1 MSDAKTVLCTGV
13 FSGLGDQCFLTG
25 QVFGHGFRPM
35 KYALTLAISL
45 ATAMPAIAQEAA
57 RPNILLVLLDD
68 AGFMDFGTY
77 GGDAATPN
85 IDALADRGAMF
96 SRYYTSPQCGP
107 SRAMLMTGRDNHEV
121 GLGSIPETLSPEMRQ
136 LPAYSMRWQDGLPTV
151 ASRLNEQGYQ
161 TFISGKWGI
170 GDIGQNLPHR
180 FGFDRSFVIDATG
193 GSNYD
198 HTPYLPLYETTEWFE
213 DGAPITLPEDFYSSE
228 GIVDRMIDYLDE
240 ADPDKPFF
248 SFVSFQAIHIPI
260 QVAPEYRDRYA
271 GRFDEGWEVMRKQRL
286 DRAIQLGLVPE
297 STELAPLPASSR
309 DWENL
314 NAEEQAFW
322 ARSMQVNAGMLES
335 ADHHLGRLLA
345 HLEAQG
351 KLDNTLVIVTS
362 DNGPE
367 SRGVGDATGLQGVA
381 VRSWLRQNGWN
392 RDAETLGERNT
403 MTFIGEEWASVSAAP
418 FALFKFTAT
427 EGGLRVPLVI
437 AGPDL
442 PEAGILDGRAH
453 VTDLVPTMLEY
464 AGLDP
469 VATDLRGRSLLPM
482 LNRERTAVYGD
493 DDAVGFEVSGN
504 SALYRGN
511 WKISR
516 IPTPLGD
523 GKWHLYDLS
532 TDPGE
537 TTDLASARPELFQ
550 DMLNEY
556 LSYADEVG
564 MVSADANYNPFSQIT
579 TNAVRK
585 KAGESWPSLLGAG
598 LVLLTLLIFSIRGI
612 RRLLRT

>member
-1 MSDAKTVLCTGV
+1 
-13 FSGLGDQCFLTG
+13 
-25 QVFGHGFRPM
+25 M
-35 KYALTLAISL
+35 KFTLVTAFAI
-45 ATAMPAIAQEAA
+45 ATANPAMAQEAA
-57 RPNILLVLLDD
+57 PPNILLVLLDD
-68 AGFMDFGTY
+68 AGFMDFGAY

-121 GLGSIPETLSPEMRQ
+121 ALGSIPETLSSEMRQ
-136 LPAYSMRWQDGLPTV
+136 YPGYTMRWEDGLPTI
-151 ASRLNEQGYQ
+151 ASRLNEHGYQ

-170 GDIGQNLPHR
+170 GDVGKNLPHR
-180 FGFDRSFVIDATG
+180 FGFERSFVLDATG

-198 HTPYLPLYETTEWFE
+198 HTPYLPLYKTTKWFE
-213 DGAPITLPEDFYSSE
+213 DGAPVTLPDAFYSSE

-240 ADPDKPFF
+240 SDPEKPFF
-248 SFVSFQAIHIPI
+248 SFVSFQAIHMPI
-260 QVAPEYRDRYA
+260 QVSPEYREHYA
-271 GRFDEGWEVMRKQRL
+271 GRFEDGWEVMREQRL
-286 DRAIQLGLVPE
+286 ERAVDLGLVPE

-309 DWENL
+309 AWDDL
-314 NAEEQAFW
+314 NDEEQAYW
-322 ARSMQVNAGMLES
+322 ARSMQVNAGMLEA

-345 HLEAQG
+345 HLETLG

-367 SRGVGDATGLQGVA
+367 SRGVGDATGVQGA
-381 VRSWLRQNGWN
+381 MIRKWMQQNGWN
-392 RDAETLGERNT
+392 RDFETLGEHNT
-403 MTFIGEEWASVSAAP
+403 MTYIGEEWASVSAAP

-442 PEAGILDGRAH
+442 PASGVLDGRAH
-453 VTDLVPTMLEY
+453 VTDLVPTMLDI
-464 AGLDP
+464 AGANP
-469 VATDLRGRSLLPM
+469 VAPDIRGRSLLPM
-482 LNRERTAVYGD
+482 LNGERTAIYGD
-493 DDAVGFEVSGN
+493 DEAVGFEVSGN

-516 IPTPLGD
+516 IPEPLGD
-523 GKWHLYDLS
+523 GEWHMYDLS

-537 TTDLASARPELFQ
+537 TTDLASAHPELFQ

-564 MVSADANYNPFSQIT
+564 VVAANVDYNPFRQIT
-579 TNAVRK
+579 KNIVRK
-585 KAGESWPSLLGAG
+585 KAGENWPGLLVAG
-598 LVLLTLLIFSIRGI
+598 LVLLTLLFFSFRWL
-612 RRLLRT
+612 RRLLRP

>member
-1 MSDAKTVLCTGV
+1 
-13 FSGLGDQCFLTG
+13 
-25 QVFGHGFRPM
+25 M
-35 KYALTLAISL
+35 KFAL
-45 ATAMPAIAQEAA
+45 ATALAIATAIPAMAQDAA

-68 AGFMDFGTY
+68 AGFMDFGAY
-77 GGDAATPN
+77 GGDASTPN
-85 IDALADRGAMF
+85 IDALADRGAIF
-96 SRYYTSPQCGP
+96 SRFYTSPQCGP

-121 GLGSIPETLSPEMRQ
+121 GLGSIPETLSPEIRQ
-136 LPAYSMRWQDGLPTV
+136 YPGYSMRWEDGLPTI
-151 ASRLNEQGYQ
+151 ASRLKEEGYQ

-180 FGFDRSFVIDATG
+180 FGFNRSFVIDATG

-198 HTPYLPLYETTEWFE
+198 HTPYLPLYDTTNWYE
-213 DGAPITLPEDFYSSE
+213 DGKPITLPEGFYSSE
-228 GIVDRMIDYLDE
+228 GIVDRMINYLDE
-240 ADPDKPFF
+240 ADPQKPFF
-248 SFVSFQAIHIPI
+248 SFLSFQAIHFPI
-260 QVAPEYRDRYA
+260 QVAPEYRDRYD
-271 GRFDEGWEVMRKQRL
+271 GRFDEGWDEMRKQRL
-286 DRAIQLGLVPE
+286 ERAVDLGLVPDG
-297 STELAPLPASSR
+297 TELAPLPASSR

-314 NAEEQAFW
+314 SPADQSYW
-322 ARSMQVNAGMLES
+322 ARSMQVNAGMLEA

-351 KLDNTLVIVTS
+351 KLDNTFVIVTS

-367 SRGVGDATGLQGVA
+367 SSGIGNAPGAEGVA
-381 VRSWLRQNGWN
+381 QRWWMRQTGWN
-392 RDAETLGERNT
+392 RDFETLGERNT

-437 AGPDL
+437 SGPNL
-442 PEAGILDGRAH
+442 PDSDVIDGRAH
-453 VTDLVPTMLEY
+453 VTDLVPTMLDF

-469 VATDLRGRSLLPM
+469 VTPDIRGRSLLPM
-482 LNRERTAVYGD
+482 LSGARAAVYGD
-493 DDAVGFEVSGN
+493 DEAVGFEVSGN
-504 SALYRGN
+504 AALYRGN

-523 GKWHLYDLS
+523 GKWHMYDLA

-564 MVSADANYNPFSQIT
+564 VVPVSADYNPFKQVGK
-579 TNAVRK
+579 NVVRK
-585 KAGESWPSLLGAG
+585 KAREHWPGLLVAG
-598 LVLLTLLIFSIRGI
+598 LVTLTFLFVSFRWFR
-612 RRLLRT
+612 RRLRP

>member
-1 MSDAKTVLCTGV
+1 
-13 FSGLGDQCFLTG
+13 
-25 QVFGHGFRPM
+25 M
-35 KYALTLAISL
+35 KFTL
-45 ATAMPAIAQEAA
+45 ATAFAIAAAIPAMAQDAA

-68 AGFMDFGTY
+68 AGFMDFGAY

-96 SRYYTSPQCGP
+96 SRFYMSPQCGP

-121 GLGSIPETLSPEMRQ
+121 GLGSIPETLSPDMRQ
-136 LPAYSMRWQDGLPTV
+136 YPGYSMRWEDGLPTI
-151 ASRLNEQGYQ
+151 ASRLNEEGYQ

-198 HTPYLPLYETTEWFE
+198 HTPYVPLYKTTNWYE
-213 DGAPITLPEDFYSSE
+213 DGKPTTLPEGFYSSE
-228 GIVDRMIDYLDE
+228 GIVDRMINYLDE
-240 ADPDKPFF
+240 ADPQKPFF
-248 SFVSFQAIHIPI
+248 SFLSFQAIHIPI

-271 GRFDEGWEVMRKQRL
+271 GRFDEGWEAMRKQRL
-286 DRAIQLGLVPE
+286 ERAVDLGLVPE

-314 NAEEQAFW
+314 SPADQSYW
-322 ARSMQVNAGMLES
+322 ARSMQVNAGMLEA

-351 KLDNTLVIVTS
+351 QLDNTLVIVTS

-367 SRGVGDATGLQGVA
+367 SSGIGNAPGAEGVFQ
-381 VRSWLRQNGWN
+381 RWWMRQTGWN
-392 RDAETLGERNT
+392 QDFETLGERNT

-442 PEAGILDGRAH
+442 PQTGILDGRAH
-453 VTDLVPTMLEY
+453 VTDLVPTMLDI

-469 VATDLRGRSLLPM
+469 VAPDIRGRSLLPM
-482 LNRERTAVYGD
+482 LSGARTAVYGD
-493 DDAVGFEVSGN
+493 DEAVGFEVSGN

-523 GKWHLYDLS
+523 GKWHMYDLA

-550 DMLNEY
+550 DMQNEY

-564 MVSADANYNPFSQIT
+564 VVPVPADYNPFKQI
-579 TNAVRK
+579 K
-585 KAGESWPSLLGAG
+585 KNVVSKMAREHWPGLLVAG
-598 LVLLTLLIFSIRGI
+598 LVLLTILFFSFRWVG
-612 RRLLRT
+612 RRLRP

>member
-1 MSDAKTVLCTGV
+1 MKFVLAAALA
-13 FSGLGDQCFLTG
+13 FST
-25 QVFGHGFRPM
+25 
-35 KYALTLAISL
+35 AIP
-45 ATAMPAIAQEAA
+45 AMAQQAD

-68 AGFMDFGTY
+68 AGFMDFGAY

-96 SRYYTSPQCGP
+96 SRFYMSPQCGP

-121 GLGSIPETLSPEMRQ
+121 GLGSIPETLSSEMRQ
-136 LPAYSMRWQDGLPTV
+136 FPGYTMRWENGLPTI
-151 ASRLNEQGYQ
+151 ASRLKEAGYQ

-198 HTPYLPLYETTEWFE
+198 HTPYLPLYNTTNWYE
-213 DGAPITLPEDFYSSE
+213 DGEPITLPDEFYSSE

-240 ADPDKPFF
+240 ADPQKPFF
-248 SFVSFQAIHIPI
+248 SFLSFQAIHMPI

-271 GRFDEGWEVMRKQRL
+271 GRFGKGWEAMRAERL
-286 DRAIQLGLVPE
+286 ERAIKLGLVPAG
-297 STELAPLPASSR
+297 TKLAPLPASSR
-309 DWENL
+309 DWDNL
-314 NAEEQAFW
+314 SADERAFW
-322 ARSMQVNAGMLES
+322 ARSMQVNAGMLEA

-345 HLEAQG
+345 HLQAQG
-351 KLDNTLVIVTS
+351 QLDNTLVIVTS

-367 SRGVGDATGLQGVA
+367 SRGIGNAPGVEGMVARLWMRQTG
-381 VRSWLRQNGWN
+381 WK
-392 RDAETLGERNT
+392 RDFETLGERNT
-403 MTFIGEEWASVSAAP
+403 MTYIGEEWASVSAEP

-427 EGGLRVPLVI
+427 EGGLRVPLVV

-442 PEAGILDGRAH
+442 PDTGVIDGRAH
-453 VTDLVPTMLEY
+453 VIDLVPTMLDI

-469 VATDLRGRSLLPM
+469 VAPDIRGRSLLPM
-482 LNRERTAVYGD
+482 LSGARTAVYGD
-493 DDAVGFEVSGN
+493 DEAVGFEVSGN

-523 GKWHLYDLS
+523 GKWHMYDLA

-537 TTDLASARPELFQ
+537 TTDLASVRPALFQ

-564 MVSADANYNPFSQIT
+564 VVAVGTNYNPFKQVAN
-579 TNAVRK
+579 NAARK
-585 KAGESWPSLLGAG
+585 MAREYWPMLLLAG
-598 LVLLTLLIFSIRGI
+598 LVLLTLLFFSFRWIK
-612 RRLLRT
+612 RRLRP

>member
-1 MSDAKTVLCTGV
+1 MDKDCK
-13 FSGLGDQCFLTG
+13 
-25 QVFGHGFRPM
+25 PM
-35 KYALTLAISL
+35 KFAL
-45 ATAMPAIAQEAA
+45 ATALAIATAIPAMAQDAA

-68 AGFMDFGTY
+68 AGFMDFGAY
-77 GGDAATPN
+77 GGDASTPN
-85 IDALADRGAMF
+85 IDALADRGAIF
-96 SRYYTSPQCGP
+96 SRFYTSPQCGP

-136 LPAYSMRWQDGLPTV
+136 YPGYSMRWEDGLPTI
-151 ASRLNEQGYQ
+151 ASRLKEEGYQ

-180 FGFDRSFVIDATG
+180 FGFNRSFVIDATG

-198 HTPYLPLYETTEWFE
+198 HTPYLPLYDTTNWYE
-213 DGAPITLPEDFYSSE
+213 DGKPITLPEGFYSSE
-228 GIVDRMIDYLDE
+228 GIVDRMINYLDE
-240 ADPDKPFF
+240 ADPQKPFF
-248 SFVSFQAIHIPI
+248 SFLSFQAIHFPI
-260 QVAPEYRDRYA
+260 QVAPEYRDRYD
-271 GRFDEGWEVMRKQRL
+271 GRFDEGWDEMRKQRL
-286 DRAIQLGLVPE
+286 ERAVDLGLVPDG
-297 STELAPLPASSR
+297 TELAPLPASSR

-314 NAEEQAFW
+314 SPADQSYW
-322 ARSMQVNAGMLES
+322 ARSMQVNAGMLEA

-351 KLDNTLVIVTS
+351 KLDNTFVIVTS

-367 SRGVGDATGLQGVA
+367 SSGIGNAPGAEGVA
-381 VRSWLRQNGWN
+381 QRWWMRQTGWN
-392 RDAETLGERNT
+392 RDFETLGERNT

-437 AGPDL
+437 SGPNL
-442 PEAGILDGRAH
+442 PDSDVIDGRAH
-453 VTDLVPTMLEY
+453 VTDLVPTMLDF

-469 VATDLRGRSLLPM
+469 VTPDIRGRSLLPM
-482 LNRERTAVYGD
+482 LSGARAAVYGD
-493 DDAVGFEVSGN
+493 DEAVGFEVSGN
-504 SALYRGN
+504 AALYRGN

-523 GKWHLYDLS
+523 GKWHMYDLA

-564 MVSADANYNPFSQIT
+564 VVPVSADYNPFKQVGK
-579 TNAVRK
+579 NVVRK
-585 KAGESWPSLLGAG
+585 KAREHWPGLLVAG
-598 LVLLTLLIFSIRGI
+598 LVTLTFLFVSFRWFR
-612 RRLLRT
+612 RRLRP

>member
-1 MSDAKTVLCTGV
+1 
-13 FSGLGDQCFLTG
+13 
-25 QVFGHGFRPM
+25 M
-35 KYALTLAISL
+35 KFTLVTAFAI
-45 ATAMPAIAQEAA
+45 ATANPAMAQEAA
-57 RPNILLVLLDD
+57 PPNILLVLLDD
-68 AGFMDFGTY
+68 AGFMDFGAY

-85 IDALADRGAMF
+85 IDALANRGAMF

-121 GLGSIPETLSPEMRQ
+121 ALGSIPETLSSEMRQ
-136 LPAYSMRWQDGLPTV
+136 YPGYTMRWEDGLPTI
-151 ASRLNEQGYQ
+151 ASRLNEHGYQ

-170 GDIGQNLPHR
+170 GDVGKNLPHR
-180 FGFDRSFVIDATG
+180 FGFERSFVLDATG

-198 HTPYLPLYETTEWFE
+198 HTPYLPLYKTTKWFE
-213 DGAPITLPEDFYSSE
+213 DGAPVTLPDAFYSSE

-240 ADPDKPFF
+240 SDPEKPFF
-248 SFVSFQAIHIPI
+248 SFVSFQAIHMPI
-260 QVAPEYRDRYA
+260 QVSPEYREHYA
-271 GRFDEGWEVMRKQRL
+271 GRFEDGWEVMREQRL
-286 DRAIQLGLVPE
+286 ERAVDLGLVPE

-309 DWENL
+309 AWDDL
-314 NAEEQAFW
+314 NDEEQAYW
-322 ARSMQVNAGMLES
+322 ARSMQVNAGMLEA

-345 HLEAQG
+345 HLETLG

-367 SRGVGDATGLQGVA
+367 SRGVGDATGVQGA
-381 VRSWLRQNGWN
+381 MIRKWMQQNGWN
-392 RDAETLGERNT
+392 RDFETLGEHNT
-403 MTFIGEEWASVSAAP
+403 MTYIGEEWASVSAAP

-442 PEAGILDGRAH
+442 PASGVLDGRAH
-453 VTDLVPTMLEY
+453 VTDLVPTMLDI
-464 AGLDP
+464 AGVNP
-469 VATDLRGRSLLPM
+469 VAPDIRGRSLLPM
-482 LNRERTAVYGD
+482 LNGERTAIYGD
-493 DDAVGFEVSGN
+493 DEAVGFEVSGN

-516 IPTPLGD
+516 IPEPLGTGD
-523 GKWHLYDLS
+523 WHMYDLS

-537 TTDLASARPELFQ
+537 TTDLASAHPELFQ

-564 MVSADANYNPFSQIT
+564 VVAANVDYNPFRQIT
-579 TNAVRK
+579 KNIVRK
-585 KAGESWPSLLGAG
+585 KAGENWPGLLVAG
-598 LVLLTLLIFSIRGI
+598 LVLLTLLFFSFRWL
-612 RRLLRT
+612 RRLLRP

>member
-1 MSDAKTVLCTGV
+1 M
-13 FSGLGDQCFLTG
+13 
-25 QVFGHGFRPM
+25 
-35 KYALTLAISL
+35 
-45 ATAMPAIAQEAA
+45 
-57 RPNILLVLLDD
+57 
-68 AGFMDFGTY
+68 
-77 GGDAATPN
+77 
-85 IDALADRGAMF
+85 
-96 SRYYTSPQCGP
+96 
-107 SRAMLMTGRDNHEV
+107 
-121 GLGSIPETLSPEMRQ
+121 
-136 LPAYSMRWQDGLPTV
+136 
-151 ASRLNEQGYQ
+151 
-161 TFISGKWGI
+161 
-170 GDIGQNLPHR
+170 
-180 FGFDRSFVIDATG
+180 IDATG

-198 HTPYLPLYETTEWFE
+198 HTPYVPLYKTTNWYE
-213 DGAPITLPEDFYSSE
+213 DGKPTTLPEGFYSSE
-228 GIVDRMIDYLDE
+228 GIVDRMINYLDE
-240 ADPDKPFF
+240 ADPQKPFF
-248 SFVSFQAIHIPI
+248 SFLSFQAIHIPI

-271 GRFDEGWEVMRKQRL
+271 GRFDEGWEAMRKQRL
-286 DRAIQLGLVPE
+286 ERAVDLGLVPE

-314 NAEEQAFW
+314 SPADQSYW
-322 ARSMQVNAGMLES
+322 ARSMQVNAGMLEA

-351 KLDNTLVIVTS
+351 QLDNTLVIVTS

-367 SRGVGDATGLQGVA
+367 SSGIGNAPGAEGVFQ
-381 VRSWLRQNGWN
+381 RWWMRQTGWN
-392 RDAETLGERNT
+392 QDFETLGERNT

-442 PEAGILDGRAH
+442 PQTGILDGRAH
-453 VTDLVPTMLEY
+453 VTDLVPTMLDI

-469 VATDLRGRSLLPM
+469 VAPDIRGRSLLPM
-482 LNRERTAVYGD
+482 LSGARTAVYGD
-493 DDAVGFEVSGN
+493 DEAVGFEVSGN

-523 GKWHLYDLS
+523 GKWHMYDLA

-550 DMLNEY
+550 DMQNEY

-564 MVSADANYNPFSQIT
+564 VVPVPADYNPFKQI
-579 TNAVRK
+579 K
-585 KAGESWPSLLGAG
+585 KNVVSKMAREHWPGLLVAG
-598 LVLLTLLIFSIRGI
+598 LVLLTILFFSFRWVG
-612 RRLLRT
+612 RRLRP

>member
-1 MSDAKTVLCTGV
+1 
-13 FSGLGDQCFLTG
+13 
-25 QVFGHGFRPM
+25 M
-35 KYALTLAISL
+35 KFTLA
-45 ATAMPAIAQEAA
+45 ATFAIAAAIPAMAQEAA

-68 AGFMDFGTY
+68 AGFMDFGAY

-96 SRYYTSPQCGP
+96 SRFYMSPQCGP

-121 GLGSIPETLSPEMRQ
+121 GLGSIPETLSPDMRQ
-136 LPAYSMRWQDGLPTV
+136 YPGYSMRWEDGLPTI
-151 ASRLNEQGYQ
+151 ASRLNEEGYQ

-198 HTPYLPLYETTEWFE
+198 HTPYVPLYNTTNWYE
-213 DGAPITLPEDFYSSE
+213 DGKPTTLPEGFYSSE
-228 GIVDRMIDYLDE
+228 GIVDRMINYLDE
-240 ADPDKPFF
+240 ADPQKPFF
-248 SFVSFQAIHIPI
+248 SFLSFQAIHIPI

-271 GRFDEGWEVMRKQRL
+271 GRFDEGWEAMRKQRL
-286 DRAIQLGLVPE
+286 ERAVDLGLVPE

-309 DWENL
+309 DWKNL
-314 NAEEQAFW
+314 SPADQSYW
-322 ARSMQVNAGMLES
+322 ARSMQVNAGMLEA

-351 KLDNTLVIVTS
+351 QLDNTLVIVTS

-367 SRGVGDATGLQGVA
+367 SSGIGNAPGAEGVFQ
-381 VRSWLRQNGWN
+381 RWWMRQTGWN
-392 RDAETLGERNT
+392 QDFETLGERNT

-442 PEAGILDGRAH
+442 PQTGILDGRAH
-453 VTDLVPTMLEY
+453 VTDLVPTMLDI

-469 VATDLRGRSLLPM
+469 VAPDIRGRSLLPM
-482 LNRERTAVYGD
+482 LSGARAAVYGD
-493 DDAVGFEVSGN
+493 DEAVGFEVSGN
-504 SALYRGN
+504 AALYRGN

-523 GKWHLYDLS
+523 GKWHMYDLA

-550 DMLNEY
+550 DMQNEY

-564 MVSADANYNPFSQIT
+564 VVPVPADYNPFKQI
-579 TNAVRK
+579 K
-585 KAGESWPSLLGAG
+585 KNVVSKMAREHWPGLLVAG
-598 LVLLTLLIFSIRGI
+598 LVLLTILFFSFRWVG
-612 RRLLRT
+612 RRLRP

>member
-1 MSDAKTVLCTGV
+1 
-13 FSGLGDQCFLTG
+13 
-25 QVFGHGFRPM
+25 M
-35 KYALTLAISL
+35 KLTLVTAFAI
-45 ATAMPAIAQEAA
+45 ATAIPAMAQEAA
-57 RPNILLVLLDD
+57 PPNVLLVLLDD
-68 AGFMDFGTY
+68 AGFMDFGAY

-121 GLGSIPETLSPEMRQ
+121 ALGSIPETLSPEMRQ
-136 LPAYSMRWQDGLPTV
+136 YPGYTMRWEDGLPTI
-151 ASRLNEQGYQ
+151 ASRLNERGYQ

-170 GDIGQNLPHR
+170 GDVGENLPHR
-180 FGFDRSFVIDATG
+180 FGFDRSFVLDATG

-198 HTPYLPLYETTEWFE
+198 HTPYLPLYKTTNWFE
-213 DGAPITLPEDFYSSE
+213 DGAPVTLPDAFYSSE

-240 ADPDKPFF
+240 SDPEKPFF
-248 SFVSFQAIHIPI
+248 SFVSFQAIHMPI
-260 QVAPEYRDRYA
+260 QVSPEYREHYA
-271 GRFDEGWEVMRKQRL
+271 GRFEDGWEVMREQRL
-286 DRAIQLGLVPE
+286 ERAVDLGLVPE
-297 STELAPLPASSR
+297 SLRHRRSPSTIRAW
-309 DWENL
+309 DDL
-314 NAEEQAFW
+314 NDEEQAYW

-367 SRGVGDATGLQGVA
+367 SRGVGDATGVRGVA
-381 VRSWLRQNGWN
+381 VRSWMRQNGWN

-442 PEAGILDGRAH
+442 PATGVLDGRAH
-453 VTDLVPTMLEY
+453 VTDLVPTMLDI
-464 AGLDP
+464 AGVNP
-469 VATDLRGRSLLPM
+469 VAPDIRGRSLLPM
-482 LNRERTAVYGD
+482 LNGERTAIYGD

-516 IPTPLGD
+516 IPEPLGD
-523 GKWHLYDLS
+523 GEWHMYDLS

-537 TTDLASARPELFQ
+537 TTDLASARSELFQ

-564 MVSADANYNPFSQIT
+564 VVTVDANYNPFDQIGR
-579 TNAVRK
+579 NAIRK
-585 KAGESWPSLLGAG
+585 KASEYWPRLLLAG
-598 LVLLTLLIFSIRGI
+598 LATLTLLFFSFRWV
-612 RRLLRT
+612 RRLLRP

>member
-1 MSDAKTVLCTGV
+1 MDKDCK
-13 FSGLGDQCFLTG
+13 
-25 QVFGHGFRPM
+25 PM
-35 KYALTLAISL
+35 KFAL
-45 ATAMPAIAQEAA
+45 ATALAIATAIPAMAQDAA

-68 AGFMDFGTY
+68 AGFMDFGAY
-77 GGDAATPN
+77 GGDASTPN
-85 IDALADRGAMF
+85 IDALADRGAIF
-96 SRYYTSPQCGP
+96 SRFYTSPQCGP

-136 LPAYSMRWQDGLPTV
+136 YPGYSMRWEDGLPTI
-151 ASRLNEQGYQ
+151 ASRLKEEGYQ

-180 FGFDRSFVIDATG
+180 FGFNRSFVIDATG

-198 HTPYLPLYETTEWFE
+198 HTPYLPLYDTTNWYE
-213 DGAPITLPEDFYSSE
+213 DGKPITLPEGFYSSE
-228 GIVDRMIDYLDE
+228 GIVDRMINYLDE
-240 ADPDKPFF
+240 ADPQKPFF
-248 SFVSFQAIHIPI
+248 SFLSFQAIHFPI
-260 QVAPEYRDRYA
+260 QVAPEYRDRYD
-271 GRFDEGWEVMRKQRL
+271 GRFDEGWDEMRKQRL
-286 DRAIQLGLVPE
+286 ERAVDLGLVPDG
-297 STELAPLPASSR
+297 TELAPLPASSR

-314 NAEEQAFW
+314 SPADQSYW
-322 ARSMQVNAGMLES
+322 ARSMQVNAGMLEA

-351 KLDNTLVIVTS
+351 KLDNTFVIVTS

-367 SRGVGDATGLQGVA
+367 SSGIGNAPGAEGVA
-381 VRSWLRQNGWN
+381 QRWWMRQTGWN
-392 RDAETLGERNT
+392 RDFETLGERNT

-437 AGPDL
+437 SGPNL
-442 PEAGILDGRAH
+442 PDSDVIDGRAH
-453 VTDLVPTMLEY
+453 VTDLVPTMLDF

-469 VATDLRGRSLLPM
+469 VTPDIRGRSLLPM
-482 LNRERTAVYGD
+482 LSGARAAVYGD
-493 DDAVGFEVSGN
+493 DEAVGFEVSGN
-504 SALYRGN
+504 AALYRGN

-523 GKWHLYDLS
+523 GKWHMYDLA

-564 MVSADANYNPFSQIT
+564 VVPVSADYNPFKQVGKKV
-579 TNAVRK
+579 VRK
-585 KAGESWPSLLGAG
+585 KAREHWPGLLVAG
-598 LVLLTLLIFSIRGI
+598 LVTLTFLFVSFRWFR
-612 RRLLRT
+612 RRLRP

>member
-1 MSDAKTVLCTGV
+1 MDKDCK
-13 FSGLGDQCFLTG
+13 
-25 QVFGHGFRPM
+25 PM
-35 KYALTLAISL
+35 KFAL
-45 ATAMPAIAQEAA
+45 ATALAIATAIPAMAQDAA

-68 AGFMDFGTY
+68 AGFMDFGAY
-77 GGDAATPN
+77 GGDASTPN
-85 IDALADRGAMF
+85 IDALADRGAIF
-96 SRYYTSPQCGP
+96 SRFYTSPQCGP

-121 GLGSIPETLSPEMRQ
+121 GLGSIPETLSPEIRQ
-136 LPAYSMRWQDGLPTV
+136 YPGYSMRWEDGLPTI
-151 ASRLNEQGYQ
+151 ASRLKEEGYQ

-180 FGFDRSFVIDATG
+180 FGFNRSFVIDATG

-198 HTPYLPLYETTEWFE
+198 HTPYLPLYDTTNWYE
-213 DGAPITLPEDFYSSE
+213 DGKPITLPEGFYSSE
-228 GIVDRMIDYLDE
+228 GIVDRMINYLDE
-240 ADPDKPFF
+240 ADPQKPFF
-248 SFVSFQAIHIPI
+248 SFLSFQAIHFPI
-260 QVAPEYRDRYA
+260 QVAPEYRDRYD
-271 GRFDEGWEVMRKQRL
+271 GRFDEGWDEMRKQRL
-286 DRAIQLGLVPE
+286 ERAVDLGLVPDG
-297 STELAPLPASSR
+297 TELAPLPASSR

-314 NAEEQAFW
+314 SPADQSYW
-322 ARSMQVNAGMLES
+322 ARSMQVNAGMLEA

-351 KLDNTLVIVTS
+351 KLDNTFVIVTS

-367 SRGVGDATGLQGVA
+367 SSGIGNAPGAEGVA
-381 VRSWLRQNGWN
+381 QRWWMRQTGWN
-392 RDAETLGERNT
+392 RDFETLGERNT

-437 AGPDL
+437 SGPNL
-442 PEAGILDGRAH
+442 PDSDVIDGRAH
-453 VTDLVPTMLEY
+453 VTDLVPTMLDF

-469 VATDLRGRSLLPM
+469 VTPDIRGRSLLPM
-482 LNRERTAVYGD
+482 LSGARAAVYGD
-493 DDAVGFEVSGN
+493 DEAVGFEVSGN
-504 SALYRGN
+504 AALYRGN

-523 GKWHLYDLS
+523 GKWHMYDLA

-564 MVSADANYNPFSQIT
+564 VVPVSADYNPFKQVGK
-579 TNAVRK
+579 NVVRK
-585 KAGESWPSLLGAG
+585 KAREHWPGLLVAG
-598 LVLLTLLIFSIRGI
+598 LVTLTFLFVSFRWFR
-612 RRLLRT
+612 RRLRP

>member
-1 MSDAKTVLCTGV
+1 
-13 FSGLGDQCFLTG
+13 
-25 QVFGHGFRPM
+25 M
-35 KYALTLAISL
+35 KFAL
-45 ATAMPAIAQEAA
+45 ATALAIATAIPAMAQDAA

-68 AGFMDFGTY
+68 AGFMDFGAY
-77 GGDAATPN
+77 GGDASTPN
-85 IDALADRGAMF
+85 IDALADRGAIF
-96 SRYYTSPQCGP
+96 SRFYTSPQCGP

-136 LPAYSMRWQDGLPTV
+136 YPGYSMRWEDGLPTI
-151 ASRLNEQGYQ
+151 ASRLKEEGYQ

-180 FGFDRSFVIDATG
+180 FGFNRSFVIDATG

-198 HTPYLPLYETTEWFE
+198 HTPYLPLSDTTNWYE
-213 DGAPITLPEDFYSSE
+213 DGKPITLPEGFYSSE
-228 GIVDRMIDYLDE
+228 GIVDRMINYLDE
-240 ADPDKPFF
+240 ADPQKPFF
-248 SFVSFQAIHIPI
+248 SFLSFQAIHFPI
-260 QVAPEYRDRYA
+260 QVAPEYRDRYD
-271 GRFDEGWEVMRKQRL
+271 GRFDEGWDEMRKQRL
-286 DRAIQLGLVPE
+286 ERAVDLGLVPDG
-297 STELAPLPASSR
+297 TELAPLPASSR

-314 NAEEQAFW
+314 SPADQSYW
-322 ARSMQVNAGMLES
+322 ARSMQVNAGMLEA

-351 KLDNTLVIVTS
+351 KLDNTFVIVTS

-367 SRGVGDATGLQGVA
+367 SIGIGNAPGAEGVA
-381 VRSWLRQNGWN
+381 QRWWMRQTGWN
-392 RDAETLGERNT
+392 RDFETLGERNT

-437 AGPDL
+437 SGPNL
-442 PEAGILDGRAH
+442 PDSDVIDGRAH
-453 VTDLVPTMLEY
+453 VTDLVPTMLDF

-469 VATDLRGRSLLPM
+469 VTPDIRGRSLLPM
-482 LNRERTAVYGD
+482 LSGARAAVYGD
-493 DDAVGFEVSGN
+493 DEAVGFEVSGN
-504 SALYRGN
+504 AALYRGN

-523 GKWHLYDLS
+523 GKWHMYDLA

-564 MVSADANYNPFSQIT
+564 VVPVSADYNPFKQVGK
-579 TNAVRK
+579 NVVRK
-585 KAGESWPSLLGAG
+585 KAREHWPGLLVAG
-598 LVLLTLLIFSIRGI
+598 LVTLTFLFVSFRWFR
-612 RRLLRT
+612 RRLRP

>member
-1 MSDAKTVLCTGV
+1 MDKDCK
-13 FSGLGDQCFLTG
+13 
-25 QVFGHGFRPM
+25 PM
-35 KYALTLAISL
+35 KFAL
-45 ATAMPAIAQEAA
+45 ATALAIATAIPAMAQDAA

-68 AGFMDFGTY
+68 AGFMDFGAY
-77 GGDAATPN
+77 GGDASTPN
-85 IDALADRGAMF
+85 IDALADRGAIF
-96 SRYYTSPQCGP
+96 SRFYTSPQCGP

-136 LPAYSMRWQDGLPTV
+136 YPGYSMRWEDGLPTI
-151 ASRLNEQGYQ
+151 ASRLKEEGYQ

-180 FGFDRSFVIDATG
+180 FGFNRSFVIDATG

-198 HTPYLPLYETTEWFE
+198 HTPYLPLYDTTNWYE
-213 DGAPITLPEDFYSSE
+213 DGKPITLPEGFYSSE
-228 GIVDRMIDYLDE
+228 GIVDRMINYLDE
-240 ADPDKPFF
+240 ADPQKPFF
-248 SFVSFQAIHIPI
+248 SFLSFQAIHFPI
-260 QVAPEYRDRYA
+260 QVAPEYRDRYD
-271 GRFDEGWEVMRKQRL
+271 GRFDEGWDEMRKQRL
-286 DRAIQLGLVPE
+286 ERAVDLGLVPDG
-297 STELAPLPASSR
+297 TELAPLPASSR

-314 NAEEQAFW
+314 SPADQSYW
-322 ARSMQVNAGMLES
+322 ARSMQVNAGMLEA

-351 KLDNTLVIVTS
+351 KLDNTFVIVTS

-367 SRGVGDATGLQGVA
+367 SSGIGNAPGAEGVA
-381 VRSWLRQNGWN
+381 QRWWMRQTGWN
-392 RDAETLGERNT
+392 RDFETLGERNT

-437 AGPDL
+437 SGPNL
-442 PEAGILDGRAH
+442 PDSDVIDGRAH
-453 VTDLVPTMLEY
+453 VTDLVPTMLDF

-469 VATDLRGRSLLPM
+469 VTPDIRGRSLLPM
-482 LNRERTAVYGD
+482 LSGARAAVDGD
-493 DDAVGFEVSGN
+493 DEAVGFEVSGN
-504 SALYRGN
+504 AALYRGN

-523 GKWHLYDLS
+523 GKWHMYDLA

-564 MVSADANYNPFSQIT
+564 VVPVSADYNPFKQVGK
-579 TNAVRK
+579 NVVRK
-585 KAGESWPSLLGAG
+585 KAREHWPGLLVAG
-598 LVLLTLLIFSIRGI
+598 LVTLTFLFVSFRWFR
-612 RRLLRT
+612 RRLRP

>member
-1 MSDAKTVLCTGV
+1 
-13 FSGLGDQCFLTG
+13 
-25 QVFGHGFRPM
+25 M
-35 KYALTLAISL
+35 KFTLA
-45 ATAMPAIAQEAA
+45 ATFAIAAAIPAMAQEAA

-68 AGFMDFGTY
+68 AGFMDFGAY

-96 SRYYTSPQCGP
+96 SRFYMSPQCGP

-121 GLGSIPETLSPEMRQ
+121 GLGSIPETLSPDMRQ
-136 LPAYSMRWQDGLPTV
+136 YPGYSMRWEDGLPTI
-151 ASRLNEQGYQ
+151 ASRLNEEGYQ

-198 HTPYLPLYETTEWFE
+198 HTPYVPLYNTTNWYE
-213 DGAPITLPEDFYSSE
+213 DGKPTTMPEGFYSSE
-228 GIVDRMIDYLDE
+228 GIVDRMINYLDE
-240 ADPDKPFF
+240 ADPQKPFF
-248 SFVSFQAIHIPI
+248 SFLSFQAIHIPI

-271 GRFDEGWEVMRKQRL
+271 GRFDEGWEAMRKQRL
-286 DRAIQLGLVPE
+286 ERAVDLGLVPE

-314 NAEEQAFW
+314 SPADQSYW
-322 ARSMQVNAGMLES
+322 ARSMQVNAGMLEA

-351 KLDNTLVIVTS
+351 QLDNTLVIVTS

-367 SRGVGDATGLQGVA
+367 SSGIGNAPGAEGVFQ
-381 VRSWLRQNGWN
+381 RWWMRQTGWN
-392 RDAETLGERNT
+392 QDFETLGERNT

-442 PEAGILDGRAH
+442 PQTGILDGRAH
-453 VTDLVPTMLEY
+453 VTDLVPTMLDI

-469 VATDLRGRSLLPM
+469 VAPDIRGRSLLPM
-482 LNRERTAVYGD
+482 LSGARAAVYGD
-493 DDAVGFEVSGN
+493 DEAVGFEVSGN
-504 SALYRGN
+504 AALYRGN

-523 GKWHLYDLS
+523 GKWHMYDLA

-550 DMLNEY
+550 DMQNEY

-564 MVSADANYNPFSQIT
+564 VVPVPADYNPFKQI
-579 TNAVRK
+579 K
-585 KAGESWPSLLGAG
+585 KNVVSKMAREHWPGLLVAG
-598 LVLLTLLIFSIRGI
+598 LVLLTILFFSFRWVG
-612 RRLLRT
+612 RRLHP

>member
-1 MSDAKTVLCTGV
+1 MDKDCK
-13 FSGLGDQCFLTG
+13 
-25 QVFGHGFRPM
+25 PM
-35 KYALTLAISL
+35 KFAL
-45 ATAMPAIAQEAA
+45 ATALAIAKAIPAMAQDAA

-68 AGFMDFGTY
+68 AGFMDFGAY
-77 GGDAATPN
+77 GGDASTPN
-85 IDALADRGAMF
+85 IDALADRGAIF
-96 SRYYTSPQCGP
+96 SRFYTSPQCGP

-136 LPAYSMRWQDGLPTV
+136 YPGYSMRWEDGLPTI
-151 ASRLNEQGYQ
+151 ASRLKEEGYQ

-180 FGFDRSFVIDATG
+180 FGFNRSFVIDATG

-198 HTPYLPLYETTEWFE
+198 HTPYLPLYDTTNWYE
-213 DGAPITLPEDFYSSE
+213 DGKPITLPEGFYSSE
-228 GIVDRMIDYLDE
+228 GIVDRMINYLDE
-240 ADPDKPFF
+240 ADPQKPFF
-248 SFVSFQAIHIPI
+248 SFLSFQAIHFPI
-260 QVAPEYRDRYA
+260 QVAPEYRDRYD
-271 GRFDEGWEVMRKQRL
+271 GRFDEGWDEMRKQRL
-286 DRAIQLGLVPE
+286 ERAVDLGLVPDG
-297 STELAPLPASSR
+297 TELAPLPASSR

-314 NAEEQAFW
+314 SPADQSYW
-322 ARSMQVNAGMLES
+322 ARSMQVNAGMLEA

-351 KLDNTLVIVTS
+351 KLDNTFVIVTS

-367 SRGVGDATGLQGVA
+367 SSGIGNAPGAEGVA
-381 VRSWLRQNGWN
+381 QRWWMRQTGWN
-392 RDAETLGERNT
+392 RDFETLGERNT

-437 AGPDL
+437 SGPNL
-442 PEAGILDGRAH
+442 PDSDVIDGRAH
-453 VTDLVPTMLEY
+453 VTDLVPTMLDF

-469 VATDLRGRSLLPM
+469 VTPDIRGRSLLPM
-482 LNRERTAVYGD
+482 LSGARAAVYGD
-493 DDAVGFEVSGN
+493 DEAVGFEVSGN
-504 SALYRGN
+504 AALYRGN

-523 GKWHLYDLS
+523 GKWHMYDLA

-564 MVSADANYNPFSQIT
+564 VVPVSADYNPFKQVGK
-579 TNAVRK
+579 NVVRK
-585 KAGESWPSLLGAG
+585 KAREHWPGLLVAG
-598 LVLLTLLIFSIRGI
+598 LVTLTFLFVSFRWFR
-612 RRLLRT
+612 RRLRP

>member
-1 MSDAKTVLCTGV
+1 
-13 FSGLGDQCFLTG
+13 
-25 QVFGHGFRPM
+25 M
-35 KYALTLAISL
+35 KFAL
-45 ATAMPAIAQEAA
+45 ATALAIATAIPAMAQDAA

-68 AGFMDFGTY
+68 AGFMDFGAY
-77 GGDAATPN
+77 GGDASTPN
-85 IDALADRGAMF
+85 IDALADRGAIF
-96 SRYYTSPQCGP
+96 SRFYTSPQCGP

-136 LPAYSMRWQDGLPTV
+136 YPGYSMRWEDGLPTI
-151 ASRLNEQGYQ
+151 ASRLKEEGYQ

-180 FGFDRSFVIDATG
+180 FGFNRSFVIDATG

-198 HTPYLPLYETTEWFE
+198 HTPYLPLYDTTNWYE
-213 DGAPITLPEDFYSSE
+213 DGKPITLPEGFYSSE
-228 GIVDRMIDYLDE
+228 GIVDRMINYLDE
-240 ADPDKPFF
+240 ADPQKPFF
-248 SFVSFQAIHIPI
+248 SFLSFQAIHFPI
-260 QVAPEYRDRYA
+260 QVAPEYRDRYD
-271 GRFDEGWEVMRKQRL
+271 GRFDEGWDEMRKQRL
-286 DRAIQLGLVPE
+286 ERAVDLGLVPDG
-297 STELAPLPASSR
+297 TELAPLPASSR

-314 NAEEQAFW
+314 SPADQSYW
-322 ARSMQVNAGMLES
+322 ARSMQVNAGMLEA

-351 KLDNTLVIVTS
+351 KLDNTFVIVTS

-367 SRGVGDATGLQGVA
+367 SIGIGNAPGAEGVA
-381 VRSWLRQNGWN
+381 QRWWMRQTGWN
-392 RDAETLGERNT
+392 RDFETLGERNT

-437 AGPDL
+437 SGPNL
-442 PEAGILDGRAH
+442 PDSDVIDGRAH
-453 VTDLVPTMLEY
+453 VTDLVPTMLDF

-469 VATDLRGRSLLPM
+469 VTPDIRGRSLLPM
-482 LNRERTAVYGD
+482 LSGARAAVYGD
-493 DDAVGFEVSGN
+493 DEAVGFEVSGN
-504 SALYRGN
+504 AALYRGN

-523 GKWHLYDLS
+523 GKWHMYDLA

-564 MVSADANYNPFSQIT
+564 VMPVSADYNPFKQVGK
-579 TNAVRK
+579 NVVRK
-585 KAGESWPSLLGAG
+585 KAREHWPGLLVAG
-598 LVLLTLLIFSIRGI
+598 LVTLTFLFVSFRWFR
-612 RRLLRT
+612 RRLRP

>member
-1 MSDAKTVLCTGV
+1 
-13 FSGLGDQCFLTG
+13 
-25 QVFGHGFRPM
+25 M
-35 KYALTLAISL
+35 KFAL
-45 ATAMPAIAQEAA
+45 ATALAIATAIPAMAQDAA

-68 AGFMDFGTY
+68 AGFMDFGAY
-77 GGDAATPN
+77 GGDASTPN
-85 IDALADRGAMF
+85 IDALADRGAIF
-96 SRYYTSPQCGP
+96 SRFYTSPQCGP

-136 LPAYSMRWQDGLPTV
+136 YPGYSMRWEDGLPTI
-151 ASRLNEQGYQ
+151 ASRLKEEGYQ

-180 FGFDRSFVIDATG
+180 FGFNRSFVIDATG

-198 HTPYLPLYETTEWFE
+198 HTPYLPLYDTTNWYE
-213 DGAPITLPEDFYSSE
+213 DGKPITLPEGFYSSE
-228 GIVDRMIDYLDE
+228 GIVDRMINYLDE
-240 ADPDKPFF
+240 ADPQKPFF
-248 SFVSFQAIHIPI
+248 SFLSFQAIHFPI
-260 QVAPEYRDRYA
+260 QVAPEYRDRYD
-271 GRFDEGWEVMRKQRL
+271 GRFDEGWDEMRKQRL
-286 DRAIQLGLVPE
+286 ERAVDLGLVPDG
-297 STELAPLPASSR
+297 TELAPLPASSR

-314 NAEEQAFW
+314 SPADQSYW
-322 ARSMQVNAGMLES
+322 ARSMQVNAGMLEA

-351 KLDNTLVIVTS
+351 KLDNTFVIVTS

-367 SRGVGDATGLQGVA
+367 SSGIGNAPGAEGVA
-381 VRSWLRQNGWN
+381 QRWWMRQTGWN
-392 RDAETLGERNT
+392 RDFETLGERNT

-437 AGPDL
+437 SGPNL
-442 PEAGILDGRAH
+442 PDSDVIDGRAH
-453 VTDLVPTMLEY
+453 VTDLVPTMLDF

-469 VATDLRGRSLLPM
+469 VTPDIRGRSLLPM
-482 LNRERTAVYGD
+482 LSGARAAVYGD
-493 DDAVGFEVSGN
+493 DEAVGFEVSGN
-504 SALYRGN
+504 AALYRGN

-523 GKWHLYDLS
+523 GKWHMYDLA

-564 MVSADANYNPFSQIT
+564 VVPVSADYNPFKQVGK
-579 TNAVRK
+579 NVVRK
-585 KAGESWPSLLGAG
+585 KAREHWPGLLVAG
-598 LVLLTLLIFSIRGI
+598 LVTLTFLFVSFRWFR
-612 RRLLRT
+612 RRLRP

>member
-1 MSDAKTVLCTGV
+1 MDKDCK
-13 FSGLGDQCFLTG
+13 
-25 QVFGHGFRPM
+25 PM
-35 KYALTLAISL
+35 KFAL
-45 ATAMPAIAQEAA
+45 ATALAIATAIPAMAQDAA

-68 AGFMDFGTY
+68 AGFMDFGAY
-77 GGDAATPN
+77 GGDASTPN
-85 IDALADRGAMF
+85 IDALADRGAIF
-96 SRYYTSPQCGP
+96 SRFYTSPQCGP

-136 LPAYSMRWQDGLPTV
+136 YPGYSMRWEDGLPTI
-151 ASRLNEQGYQ
+151 ASRLKEEGYQ

-180 FGFDRSFVIDATG
+180 FGFNRSFVIDATG

-198 HTPYLPLYETTEWFE
+198 HTPYLPLYDTTNWYE
-213 DGAPITLPEDFYSSE
+213 DGKPITLPEGFYSSE
-228 GIVDRMIDYLDE
+228 GIVDRMINYLDE
-240 ADPDKPFF
+240 ADPQKPFF
-248 SFVSFQAIHIPI
+248 SFLSFQAIHFPI
-260 QVAPEYRDRYA
+260 QVAPEYRDRYD
-271 GRFDEGWEVMRKQRL
+271 GRFDEGWDEMRKQRL
-286 DRAIQLGLVPE
+286 ERAVDLGLVPDG
-297 STELAPLPASSR
+297 TELAPLPASSR

-314 NAEEQAFW
+314 SPADQSYW
-322 ARSMQVNAGMLES
+322 ARSMQVNAGMLEA

-351 KLDNTLVIVTS
+351 KLDNTFVIVTS

-367 SRGVGDATGLQGVA
+367 SSGIGNAPGAEGVA
-381 VRSWLRQNGWN
+381 QRWWMRQTGWN
-392 RDAETLGERNT
+392 RDFETLGERNT

-437 AGPDL
+437 SGPNL
-442 PEAGILDGRAH
+442 PDSDVIDGRAH
-453 VTDLVPTMLEY
+453 VTDLVPTMLDF

-469 VATDLRGRSLLPM
+469 VTPDIRGRSLLPM
-482 LNRERTAVYGD
+482 LSGARAAVYGD
-493 DDAVGFEVSGN
+493 DEAVGFEVSGN
-504 SALYRGN
+504 AALYRGN

-523 GKWHLYDLS
+523 GKWHMYDL
-532 TDPGE
+532 DPGE

-564 MVSADANYNPFSQIT
+564 VVPVSADYNPFKQVGK
-579 TNAVRK
+579 NVVRK
-585 KAGESWPSLLGAG
+585 KAREHWPGLLVAG
-598 LVLLTLLIFSIRGI
+598 LVTLTFLFVSFRWFR
-612 RRLLRT
+612 RRLRP

>member
-1 MSDAKTVLCTGV
+1 
-13 FSGLGDQCFLTG
+13 
-25 QVFGHGFRPM
+25 M
-35 KYALTLAISL
+35 KLTLVTAFAI
-45 ATAMPAIAQEAA
+45 ATAIPAMAQEAA
-57 RPNILLVLLDD
+57 PPNVLLVLLDD
-68 AGFMDFGTY
+68 AGFMDFGAY

-121 GLGSIPETLSPEMRQ
+121 ALGSISETLSPEMRQ
-136 LPAYSMRWQDGLPTV
+136 YPGYTMRWEDGLPTI
-151 ASRLNEQGYQ
+151 ASRLNERGYQ

-170 GDIGQNLPHR
+170 GDVGENLPHR
-180 FGFDRSFVIDATG
+180 FGFDRSFVLDATG

-198 HTPYLPLYETTEWFE
+198 HTPYLPLYKTTNWFE
-213 DGAPITLPEDFYSSE
+213 DGAPVTLPDAFYSSE

-240 ADPDKPFF
+240 SDPEKPFF
-248 SFVSFQAIHIPI
+248 SFVSFQAIHMPI
-260 QVAPEYRDRYA
+260 QVSPEYREHYA
-271 GRFDEGWEVMRKQRL
+271 GRFEDGWEVMREQRL
-286 DRAIQLGLVPE
+286 ERAVDLGLVPE

-309 DWENL
+309 AWDDL
-314 NAEEQAFW
+314 NDEEQAYW

-367 SRGVGDATGLQGVA
+367 SRGVGDATGVRGMA
-381 VRSWLRQNGWN
+381 VRSWMRQNGWN

-442 PEAGILDGRAH
+442 PATGVLDGRAH
-453 VTDLVPTMLEY
+453 VTDLVPTMLDI
-464 AGLDP
+464 AGVNP
-469 VATDLRGRSLLPM
+469 VAPDIRGRSLLPM
-482 LNRERTAVYGD
+482 LNGERTAIYGD

-516 IPTPLGD
+516 IPEPLGD
-523 GKWHLYDLS
+523 GEWHMYDLS

-537 TTDLASARPELFQ
+537 TTDLASARSELFQ

-564 MVSADANYNPFSQIT
+564 VVTVDANYNPFDQIGR
-579 TNAVRK
+579 NAIRK
-585 KAGESWPSLLGAG
+585 KASEYWPRLLLAG
-598 LVLLTLLIFSIRGI
+598 LATLTLLFFSFRWV
-612 RRLLRT
+612 RRLLRP

>member
-1 MSDAKTVLCTGV
+1 
-13 FSGLGDQCFLTG
+13 
-25 QVFGHGFRPM
+25 M
-35 KYALTLAISL
+35 KLTLVTAFAI
-45 ATAMPAIAQEAA
+45 ATAIPAMAQEAA
-57 RPNILLVLLDD
+57 PPNVLLVLLDD
-68 AGFMDFGTY
+68 AGFMDFGAY

-121 GLGSIPETLSPEMRQ
+121 ALGSIPETLSPEMRQ
-136 LPAYSMRWQDGLPTV
+136 YPGYTMRWEDGLPTI
-151 ASRLNEQGYQ
+151 ASRLNERGYQ

-170 GDIGQNLPHR
+170 GDVGKNLPHR
-180 FGFDRSFVIDATG
+180 FGFDRSFVLDATG

-198 HTPYLPLYETTEWFE
+198 HTPYLPLYKTTKWFE
-213 DGAPITLPEDFYSSE
+213 DGAPVTLPDAFYSSE
-228 GIVDRMIDYLDE
+228 GIVNRMIDYLDE
-240 ADPDKPFF
+240 SDPEKPFF
-248 SFVSFQAIHIPI
+248 SFVSFQAIHMPI
-260 QVAPEYRDRYA
+260 QVSPEYREHYA
-271 GRFDEGWEVMRKQRL
+271 GRFEDGWEVMREQRL
-286 DRAIQLGLVPE
+286 ERAVDLGLVPE

-309 DWENL
+309 AWDDL
-314 NAEEQAFW
+314 NDEEQAYW
-322 ARSMQVNAGMLES
+322 ARSMQVNAGMLEA

-345 HLEAQG
+345 HLETLG

-367 SRGVGDATGLQGVA
+367 SRGVGDATGVQGA
-381 VRSWLRQNGWN
+381 ITRMWMQQNGWN
-392 RDAETLGERNT
+392 RDFETLGERNT
-403 MTFIGEEWASVSAAP
+403 MTYIGEEWASVSAAP

-442 PEAGILDGRAH
+442 PASGVLDGRAH
-453 VTDLVPTMLEY
+453 VTDLVPTMLDI
-464 AGLDP
+464 AGVNP
-469 VATDLRGRSLLPM
+469 VAPDIRGRSLLPM
-482 LNRERTAVYGD
+482 LNGERTAIYGD

-516 IPTPLGD
+516 IPEPLGD
-523 GKWHLYDLS
+523 GEWHMYDLS

-564 MVSADANYNPFSQIT
+564 VVTVDANYNPFDQIGR
-579 TNAVRK
+579 NAIRK
-585 KAGESWPSLLGAG
+585 KASEYWPRLLLAG
-598 LVLLTLLIFSIRGI
+598 LATLTLLFFSFRWV
-612 RRLLRT
+612 RRLLRP

>member
-1 MSDAKTVLCTGV
+1 M
-13 FSGLGDQCFLTG
+13 
-25 QVFGHGFRPM
+25 
-35 KYALTLAISL
+35 
-45 ATAMPAIAQEAA
+45 AQDAA

-68 AGFMDFGTY
+68 AGFMDFGAY

-85 IDALADRGAMF
+85 IDALAERGAMF
-96 SRYYTSPQCGP
+96 SRFYMSPQCGP

-121 GLGSIPETLSPEMRQ
+121 GLGSIPETLSPDMRQ
-136 LPAYSMRWQDGLPTV
+136 YPGYSMRWEDGLPTI
-151 ASRLNEQGYQ
+151 ASRLNEEGYQ

-198 HTPYLPLYETTEWFE
+198 HTPYVPLYNTTNWYE
-213 DGAPITLPEDFYSSE
+213 DGKPTTLPEGFYSSE
-228 GIVDRMIDYLDE
+228 GIVDRMINYLDE
-240 ADPDKPFF
+240 ADPQKPFF
-248 SFVSFQAIHIPI
+248 SFLSFQAIHIPI

-271 GRFDEGWEVMRKQRL
+271 GRFDEGWEAMRKQRL
-286 DRAIQLGLVPE
+286 ERAVDLGLVPE

-314 NAEEQAFW
+314 SPADQSYW
-322 ARSMQVNAGMLES
+322 ARSMQVNAGMLEA

-351 KLDNTLVIVTS
+351 QLDNTLVIVTS

-367 SRGVGDATGLQGVA
+367 SSGIGNAPGAEGVFQ
-381 VRSWLRQNGWN
+381 RWWMRQTGWN
-392 RDAETLGERNT
+392 QDFETLGERNT

-442 PEAGILDGRAH
+442 PQTGILDGRAH
-453 VTDLVPTMLEY
+453 VTDLVPTMLDI

-469 VATDLRGRSLLPM
+469 VAPDIRGRSLLPM
-482 LNRERTAVYGD
+482 LSGARAAVYGD
-493 DDAVGFEVSGN
+493 DEAVGFEVSGN
-504 SALYRGN
+504 AALYRGN

-523 GKWHLYDLS
+523 GKWHMYDLA

-550 DMLNEY
+550 DMQNEY

-564 MVSADANYNPFSQIT
+564 VVPVPADYNPFKQI
-579 TNAVRK
+579 K
-585 KAGESWPSLLGAG
+585 KNVVSKMAREHWPGLLVAG
-598 LVLLTLLIFSIRGI
+598 LVLLTILFFSFRWVG
-612 RRLLRT
+612 RRLRP

>member
-1 MSDAKTVLCTGV
+1 
-13 FSGLGDQCFLTG
+13 
-25 QVFGHGFRPM
+25 M
-35 KYALTLAISL
+35 KFTLA
-45 ATAMPAIAQEAA
+45 ATVAIAAAIPAMAQEAA

-68 AGFMDFGTY
+68 AGFMDFGAY

-96 SRYYTSPQCGP
+96 SRFYMSPQCGP

-121 GLGSIPETLSPEMRQ
+121 GLGSIPETLSPDMRQ
-136 LPAYSMRWQDGLPTV
+136 YPGYSMRWEDGLPTI
-151 ASRLNEQGYQ
+151 ASRLNEEGYQ

-198 HTPYLPLYETTEWFE
+198 HTPYLPLYNTTNWYE
-213 DGAPITLPEDFYSSE
+213 DGKPTTLPEGFYSSE
-228 GIVDRMIDYLDE
+228 GIVDRMINYLDE
-240 ADPDKPFF
+240 ADPQKPFF
-248 SFVSFQAIHIPI
+248 SFLSFQAIHIPI

-271 GRFDEGWEVMRKQRL
+271 GRFDEGWEAMRKQRL
-286 DRAIQLGLVPE
+286 ERAVDLGLVPE

-314 NAEEQAFW
+314 SPADQSYW
-322 ARSMQVNAGMLES
+322 AQSMQVNAGTLEA

-351 KLDNTLVIVTS
+351 QLDNTLVIVTS

-367 SRGVGDATGLQGVA
+367 SSGIGNASGAEGVFQ
-381 VRSWLRQNGWN
+381 RWWMRQTGWN
-392 RDAETLGERNT
+392 QDFETLGERNT

-442 PEAGILDGRAH
+442 PQTGILDGRAH
-453 VTDLVPTMLEY
+453 VTDLVPTMLDI

-469 VATDLRGRSLLPM
+469 VAPDIRGRSLLPM
-482 LNRERTAVYGD
+482 LSGARAAVYGD
-493 DDAVGFEVSGN
+493 DEAVGFEVSGN
-504 SALYRGN
+504 AALYRGN

-523 GKWHLYDLS
+523 GKWHMYDLA

-550 DMLNEY
+550 DMQNEY

-564 MVSADANYNPFSQIT
+564 VVPVPADYNPFKQI
-579 TNAVRK
+579 K
-585 KAGESWPSLLGAG
+585 KNVVSKMAREHWPGLLVAG
-598 LVLLTLLIFSIRGI
+598 LVLLTILFFSFRWVG
-612 RRLLRT
+612 RRLRP

>member
-1 MSDAKTVLCTGV
+1 
-13 FSGLGDQCFLTG
+13 
-25 QVFGHGFRPM
+25 M
-35 KYALTLAISL
+35 KFTLA
-45 ATAMPAIAQEAA
+45 ATFAIAAAIPAMAQEAA

-68 AGFMDFGTY
+68 AGFMDFGAY

-96 SRYYTSPQCGP
+96 SRFYMSPQCGP

-121 GLGSIPETLSPEMRQ
+121 GLGSIPETLSPDMRQ
-136 LPAYSMRWQDGLPTV
+136 YPGYSMRWEDGLPTI
-151 ASRLNEQGYQ
+151 ASRLNEEGYQ

-198 HTPYLPLYETTEWFE
+198 HTPYVPLYNTTNWYE
-213 DGAPITLPEDFYSSE
+213 DGKPTTLPEGFYSSE
-228 GIVDRMIDYLDE
+228 GIVDRMINYLDE
-240 ADPDKPFF
+240 ADPQKPFF
-248 SFVSFQAIHIPI
+248 SFLSFQAIHIPI

-271 GRFDEGWEVMRKQRL
+271 GRFDEGWEAMRKQRL
-286 DRAIQLGLVPE
+286 ERAVDLGLVPE

-314 NAEEQAFW
+314 SPADQSYW
-322 ARSMQVNAGMLES
+322 ARSMQVNAGMLEA

-351 KLDNTLVIVTS
+351 QLDNTLVIVTS

-367 SRGVGDATGLQGVA
+367 SSGIGNAPGAEGVFQ
-381 VRSWLRQNGWN
+381 RWWMRQTGWN
-392 RDAETLGERNT
+392 QDFETLGERNT

-442 PEAGILDGRAH
+442 PQTGILDGRAH
-453 VTDLVPTMLEY
+453 VTDLVPTMLDI

-469 VATDLRGRSLLPM
+469 VAPDIRGRSLLPM
-482 LNRERTAVYGD
+482 LSGARAAVYGD
-493 DDAVGFEVSGN
+493 DEAVGFEVSGN
-504 SALYRGN
+504 AALYRGN

-523 GKWHLYDLS
+523 GKWHMYDLA

-550 DMLNEY
+550 DMQNEY

-564 MVSADANYNPFSQIT
+564 VVPVPADYNPFKQI
-579 TNAVRK
+579 K
-585 KAGESWPSLLGAG
+585 KNVVSKMAREHWPGLLVAG
-598 LVLLTLLIFSIRGI
+598 LVLLTILFFSFRWVG
-612 RRLLRT
+612 RRLRP

>member
-1 MSDAKTVLCTGV
+1 
-13 FSGLGDQCFLTG
+13 
-25 QVFGHGFRPM
+25 M
-35 KYALTLAISL
+35 KFAL
-45 ATAMPAIAQEAA
+45 ATALAIATAIPAMAQDAA

-68 AGFMDFGTY
+68 AGFMDFGAY
-77 GGDAATPN
+77 GGDASTPN
-85 IDALADRGAMF
+85 IDALADRGAIF
-96 SRYYTSPQCGP
+96 SRFYTSPQCGP

-136 LPAYSMRWQDGLPTV
+136 YPGYSMRWEDGLPTI
-151 ASRLNEQGYQ
+151 ASRLKEEGYQ

-180 FGFDRSFVIDATG
+180 FGFNRSFVIDATG

-198 HTPYLPLYETTEWFE
+198 HTPYLPLYDTTNWYE
-213 DGAPITLPEDFYSSE
+213 DGKPITLPEGFYSSE
-228 GIVDRMIDYLDE
+228 GIVDRMINYLDE
-240 ADPDKPFF
+240 ADPQKPFF
-248 SFVSFQAIHIPI
+248 SFLSFQAIHFPI
-260 QVAPEYRDRYA
+260 QVAPEYRDRYD
-271 GRFDEGWEVMRKQRL
+271 GRFDEGWDEMRKQRL
-286 DRAIQLGLVPE
+286 ERAVDLGLVPDG
-297 STELAPLPASSR
+297 TELAPLPASSR

-314 NAEEQAFW
+314 SPADQSYW
-322 ARSMQVNAGMLES
+322 ARSMQVNAGMLEA

-351 KLDNTLVIVTS
+351 KLDNTFVIVTS

-367 SRGVGDATGLQGVA
+367 SIGIGNAPGAEGVA
-381 VRSWLRQNGWN
+381 QRWWMRQTGWN
-392 RDAETLGERNT
+392 RDFETSGERNT

-437 AGPDL
+437 SGPNL
-442 PEAGILDGRAH
+442 PDSDVIDGRAH
-453 VTDLVPTMLEY
+453 VTDLVPTMLDF

-469 VATDLRGRSLLPM
+469 VTPDIRGRSLLPM
-482 LNRERTAVYGD
+482 LSGARAAVYGD
-493 DDAVGFEVSGN
+493 DEAVGFEVSGN
-504 SALYRGN
+504 AALYRGN

-523 GKWHLYDLS
+523 GKWHMYDLA

-564 MVSADANYNPFSQIT
+564 VVPVSADYNPFKQVGK
-579 TNAVRK
+579 NVVRK
-585 KAGESWPSLLGAG
+585 KAREHWPGLLVAG
-598 LVLLTLLIFSIRGI
+598 LVTLTFLFVSFRWFR
-612 RRLLRT
+612 RRLRP

>member
-1 MSDAKTVLCTGV
+1 
-13 FSGLGDQCFLTG
+13 
-25 QVFGHGFRPM
+25 M
-35 KYALTLAISL
+35 KLTLVTAFAI
-45 ATAMPAIAQEAA
+45 ATAIPAMAQEAA
-57 RPNILLVLLDD
+57 PPNVLLVLLDD
-68 AGFMDFGTY
+68 AGFMDFGAY

-121 GLGSIPETLSPEMRQ
+121 ALGSIPETLSLEMRQ
-136 LPAYSMRWQDGLPTV
+136 YPGYTMRWEDGLPTI
-151 ASRLNEQGYQ
+151 ASRLNERGYQ

-170 GDIGQNLPHR
+170 GDVGENLPHR
-180 FGFDRSFVIDATG
+180 FGFDRSFVLDATG

-198 HTPYLPLYETTEWFE
+198 HTPYLPLYKTTNWFE
-213 DGAPITLPEDFYSSE
+213 DGAPVTLPDAFYSSE

-240 ADPDKPFF
+240 SDPEKPFF
-248 SFVSFQAIHIPI
+248 SFVSFQAIHMPI
-260 QVAPEYRDRYA
+260 QVSPEYREHYA
-271 GRFDEGWEVMRKQRL
+271 GRFEDGWEVMREQRL
-286 DRAIQLGLVPE
+286 ERAVDLGLVPE

-309 DWENL
+309 AWDDL
-314 NAEEQAFW
+314 NDEEQAYW

-367 SRGVGDATGLQGVA
+367 SRGVGDATGVRGVA
-381 VRSWLRQNGWN
+381 VRSWMRQNGWN

-442 PEAGILDGRAH
+442 PATGVLDGRAH
-453 VTDLVPTMLEY
+453 VTDLVPTMLDI
-464 AGLDP
+464 AGVNP
-469 VATDLRGRSLLPM
+469 VAPDIRGRSLLPM
-482 LNRERTAVYGD
+482 LNGERTAIYGD

-516 IPTPLGD
+516 IPEPLGD
-523 GKWHLYDLS
+523 GEWHMYDLS

-537 TTDLASARPELFQ
+537 TTDLASARSELFQ

-564 MVSADANYNPFSQIT
+564 VVTVDANYNPFDQIGR
-579 TNAVRK
+579 NAIRK
-585 KAGESWPSLLGAG
+585 KASEYWPRLLLAG
-598 LVLLTLLIFSIRGI
+598 LATLTLLFFSFRWV
-612 RRLLRT
+612 RRLLRP

>member
-1 MSDAKTVLCTGV
+1 
-13 FSGLGDQCFLTG
+13 
-25 QVFGHGFRPM
+25 
-35 KYALTLAISL
+35 
-45 ATAMPAIAQEAA
+45 
-57 RPNILLVLLDD
+57 
-68 AGFMDFGTY
+68 
-77 GGDAATPN
+77 
-85 IDALADRGAMF
+85 
-96 SRYYTSPQCGP
+96 
-107 SRAMLMTGRDNHEV
+107 
-121 GLGSIPETLSPEMRQ
+121 MRQ
-136 LPAYSMRWQDGLPTV
+136 YPGYTMRWEDGLPTI
-151 ASRLNEQGYQ
+151 ASRLNERGYQ

-170 GDIGQNLPHR
+170 GDVGENLPHR
-180 FGFDRSFVIDATG
+180 FGFDRSFVLDATG

-198 HTPYLPLYETTEWFE
+198 HTPYLPLYKTTNWFE
-213 DGAPITLPEDFYSSE
+213 DGAPVTLPDAFYSSE

-240 ADPDKPFF
+240 SDPEKPFF
-248 SFVSFQAIHIPI
+248 SFVSFQAIHMPI
-260 QVAPEYRDRYA
+260 QVSPEYREHYA
-271 GRFDEGWEVMRKQRL
+271 GRFEDGWEVMREQRL
-286 DRAIQLGLVPE
+286 ERAVDLGLVPE

-309 DWENL
+309 AWDDL
-314 NAEEQAFW
+314 NDEEQAYW

-367 SRGVGDATGLQGVA
+367 SRGVGDATGVRGVA
-381 VRSWLRQNGWN
+381 VRSWMRQNGWN

-442 PEAGILDGRAH
+442 PATGVLDGRAH
-453 VTDLVPTMLEY
+453 VTDLVPTMLDI
-464 AGLDP
+464 AGVNP
-469 VATDLRGRSLLPM
+469 VAPDIRGRSLLPM
-482 LNRERTAVYGD
+482 LNGERTAIYGD
-493 DDAVGFEVSGN
+493 DDAFGFEVSGN

-516 IPTPLGD
+516 IPEPLGD
-523 GKWHLYDLS
+523 GEWHMYDLS

-537 TTDLASARPELFQ
+537 TTDLASARSELFQ

-564 MVSADANYNPFSQIT
+564 VVTVDANYNPFDQVGR
-579 TNAVRK
+579 NAIRK
-585 KAGESWPSLLGAG
+585 KASEYWPRLLLAG
-598 LVLLTLLIFSIRGI
+598 LATLTLLFFSFRWV
-612 RRLLRT
+612 RRLLRP